1 MKLAEALS
9 LRADLQRRI
18 AALRERLKKNA
29 RVQEGDTP
37 AEDPMELLAELNADT
52 DDLEGLMASINLTNC
67 ETFTVW
73 EDSRLSLTELIAI
86 IRESGQDPVT
96 QLSGY
101 LITEDP
107 IYLPEGT
114 EARAIARRVGRDKLL
129 ETLIDLYIR
138 YCPATGTPSDS

>member
-1 MKLAEALS
+1 MKDSGKFLFLDPAGANPPQQT
-9 LRADLQRRI
+9 A
-18 AALRERLKKNA
+18 
-29 RVQEGDTP
+29 VTP
-37 AEDPMELLAELNADT
+37 ATEENAPCPC
-52 DDLEGLMASINLTNC
+52 C
-67 ETFTVW
+67 EN
-73 EDSRLSLTELIAI
+73 SLTELIAI

>member
-1 MKLAEALS
+1 MKDSGKFLFLDTAGANPPQQT
-9 LRADLQRRI
+9 A
-18 AALRERLKKNA
+18 
-29 RVQEGDTP
+29 VTP
-37 AEDPMELLAELNADT
+37 AAE
-52 DDLEGLMASINLTNC
+52 EGASCPCC
-67 ETFTVW
+67 EN
-73 EDSRLSLTELIAI
+73 SLTELIAI
-86 IRESGQDPVT
+86 IRKSGQDPVT

-138 YCPATGTPSDS
+138 YCPATGTPSDL